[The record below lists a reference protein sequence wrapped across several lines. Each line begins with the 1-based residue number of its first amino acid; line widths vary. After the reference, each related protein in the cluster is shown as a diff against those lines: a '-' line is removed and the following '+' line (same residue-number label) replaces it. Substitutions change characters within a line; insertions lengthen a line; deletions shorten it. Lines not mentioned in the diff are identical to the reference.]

1 MSKGIQG
8 TTSKP
13 FWHNHLKILLMTW
26 EKTFVV
32 IFGVNIM
39 RFLSKGC
46 LNIKL
51 GHWKNW
57 TPCFILSN
65 RILYYILF
73 YFIGQYVATVMNKRT
88 IWQKL
93 VNKIYN
99 YDKWKTKFKKSQ
111 NETTR
116 FKRSK
121 RCIHNS
127 YQTKEKLE
135 QSGGPLLTNNPLF
148 FKTAL
153 NSTQQTTFDFLR
165 FFYECNESF

>member
-1 MSKGIQG
+1 MFYSIKQN
-8 TTSKP
+8 TA
-13 FWHNHLKILLMTW
+13 LY
-26 EKTFVV
+26 
-32 IFGVNIM
+32 IF
-39 RFLSKGC
+39 
-46 LNIKL
+46 
-51 GHWKNW
+51 
-57 TPCFILSN
+57 
-65 RILYYILF
+65 F
-73 YFIGQYVATVMNKRT
+73 YLIGQYVATVMNKRT

-99 YDKWKTKFKKSQ
+99 NNKRKTKFKKSQ
-111 NETTR
+111 NETTS

-165 FFYECNESF
+165 FFYEHNESF